1 MKLYSFMFLKIIEI
15 RGTSQVT
22 EMAKILHPSTG
33 KRKTQKTK
41 KQIASCISDIIVE
54 LVQMEDISTHMKDR
68 KEILKE
74 LESPS

>member
-1 MKLYSFMFLKIIEI
+1 M
-15 RGTSQVT
+15 SQVT